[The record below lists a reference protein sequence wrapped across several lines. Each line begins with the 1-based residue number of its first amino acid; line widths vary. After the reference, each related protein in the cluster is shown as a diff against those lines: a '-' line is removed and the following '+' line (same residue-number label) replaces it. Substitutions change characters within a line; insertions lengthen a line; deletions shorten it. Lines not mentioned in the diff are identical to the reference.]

1 MFKGTYRHRIDGKGR
16 LPVPA
21 PFRRQLAR
29 EDAEGFVVTLL
40 DECLAVYPTSQWT
53 RLETQLLVLPAFDR
67 PVKALVRL
75 LASRATDAKL
85 DVQGRIL
92 LPVPLRTEVGL
103 ERDALVIGVL
113 DRFEVWAPD
122 AWDGFVRES
131 ERFLDDAS
139 LGVAWPL
146 PGRSRS
152 GPSGP
157 SSTGQP

>member
-1 MFKGTYRHRIDGKGR
+1 MD
-16 LPVPA
+16 
-21 PFRRQLAR
+21 
-29 EDAEGFVVTLL
+29 
-40 DECLAVYPTSQWT
+40 
-53 RLETQLLVLPAFDR
+53 RLETQLLALPAFDR
-67 PVKALVRL
+67 PVKALVRV

-152 GPSGP
+152 GPS
-157 SSTGQP
+157 STGQPKYHQHFRLDTPLGTHTLPVEICGKKWCQRYGCAELQTGFPPNASPRG